1 MFERKPLRS
10 IKWCP
15 LLVLLLL
22 SAQSVGAE
30 QLRVS
35 RFFFGFVS
43 GQIQVSC
50 QIDYELDE
58 KIILALENGIVMH
71 FQTTFELLRKRNFFP
86 DKVIISS
93 SHNFDI
99 KYYAL
104 LKQFI
109 VRESHLRAE
118 RSFVSLRAALAFMGK
133 ADKLSLGYQ
142 SSITED
148 GDYYLQ
154 ARARLLNDEL
164 PLPLRVQ
171 SYFTKDWRPVSN
183 WRVIE
188 VIKDGA

>member
-1 MFERKPLRS
+1 MFERKPLRY
-10 IKWCP
+10 IKRWP
-15 LLVLLLL
+15 LLALLLL
-22 SAQSVGAE
+22 SAQSVYAD

-35 RFFFGFVS
+35 RLFFDFVS

-50 QIDYELDE
+50 QIDYELDK
-58 KIILALENGIVMH
+58 KIIQALENGIVMH
-71 FQTTFELLRKRNFFP
+71 FQTTFELLRKRNVLP
-86 DKVIISS
+86 DKLILSS
-93 SHNFDI
+93 SQNFDI

-109 VRESHLRAE
+109 VREPHLQAE

-133 ADKLSLGYQ
+133 ADRLSLGYQ

-154 ARARLLNDEL
+154 ARAKLLNDEL

-171 SYFTKDWRPVSN
+171 SYFTKDWRPVSG
-183 WRVIE
+183 WRVVE